1 MLLHFI
7 YKAKYEIFGL
17 FLGSFSKC
25 DWFKN
30 NWTHLGECQNTVLSS
45 NWALVIYSGAAQLS
59 LRRPFCFQESAPA
72 MLLPRLCTA
81 VIIMH
86 ISSVS
91 GDVQNQDGEFSNF
104 FSSYFFPKWIAFWP
118 GLISFRAPSCA
129 YMTAIIL
136 FPKEYTWKKSAEDRI
151 KEWLLTSS
159 SSSPFHYLRGAG
171 HSSVS

>member
-1 MLLHFI
+1 MS
-7 YKAKYEIFGL
+7 KYCTKFK
-17 FLGSFSKC
+17 LGIS
-25 DWFKN
+25 
-30 NWTHLGECQNTVLSS
+30 HLQWSS
-45 NWALVIYSGAAQLS
+45 AAQSSQAILFS
-59 LRRPFCFQESAPA
+59 GVSPSHAA
-72 MLLPRLCTA
+72 ALLPRLCTA

-91 GDVQNQDGEFSNF
+91 GDVQNQDGEFSIF

-118 GLISFRAPSCA
+118 GLISFRAPPCA